1 MRNEQG
7 YLTINLNYRLAP
19 ENPFPAGLDDCIF
32 AAEWA
37 SANANRWGGD
47 ASRMAIGGDSAGGN
61 LAAATTLEMAA
72 RNSPIKF
79 KAGLLIYGLL
89 VRESPVKI
97 RALLRAE
104 IQTLSG
110 ALDRLY
116 A

>member
-1 MRNEQG
+1 VG
-7 YLTINLNYRLAP
+7 GFYGHAALGSRLRRHDQSENISGIALVPP
-19 ENPFPAGLDDCIF
+19 ETHDG
-32 AAEWA
+32 
-37 SANANRWGGD
+37 
-47 ASRMAIGGDSAGGN
+47 
-61 LAAATTLEMAA
+61 A
-72 RNSPIKF
+72 RTRVRCF
-79 KAGLLIYGLL
+79 DGEVHM

>member
-1 MRNEQG
+1 MVTLHEARG
-7 YLTINLNYRLAP
+7 YDVMINP
-19 ENPFPAGLDDCIF
+19 ENISGIALVPPETHDG
-32 AAEWA
+32 
-37 SANANRWGGD
+37 
-47 ASRMAIGGDSAGGN
+47 
-61 LAAATTLEMAA
+61 A
-72 RNSPIKF
+72 RTRVPCFDGEVHS
-79 KAGLLIYGLL
+79 

>member
-1 MRNEQG
+1 MVMLHEARG
-7 YLTINLNYRLAP
+7 YDVMINP
-19 ENPFPAGLDDCIF
+19 ENISGIALVPPETHDG
-32 AAEWA
+32 
-37 SANANRWGGD
+37 
-47 ASRMAIGGDSAGGN
+47 
-61 LAAATTLEMAA
+61 A
-72 RNSPIKF
+72 RTRVRCF
-79 KAGLLIYGLL
+79 DGEVHL

>member
-1 MRNEQG
+1 MVTLHEARG
-7 YLTINLNYRLAP
+7 YDVTINP
-19 ENPFPAGLDDCIF
+19 ENISGIAQVPPETHDGACTRVRCFDG
-32 AAEWA
+32 EVH
-37 SANANRWGGD
+37 
-47 ASRMAIGGDSAGGN
+47 
-61 LAAATTLEMAA
+61 
-72 RNSPIKF
+72 
-79 KAGLLIYGLL
+79 L